1 MLELVVEWILNTGAV
16 GGTSSSVLTETSGDG
31 GPFPLTLN
39 ACTDAK
45 YLVDRCKFV
54 KCTSNL
60 SGSFKLLI
68 RLLNV
73 SSTLYCSSSD
83 PEAKYVM

>member
-16 GGTSSSVLTETSGDG
+16 GGTSSSVLTETSGDD

-54 KCTSNL
+54 KWTSNL
-60 SGSFKLLI
+60 SGSFELI
-68 RLLNV
+68 LLLNV